1 MTHGAAYSFFPK
13 KLSRTDILR
22 EDDEAVEVRG
32 LPPLLPVD
40 VAAARR
46 VREKA
51 DTLLGRAL
59 ERADAIRRNE
69 DCLVI
74 VMLMLDR
81 DRDR

>member
-1 MTHGAAYSFFPK
+1 M
-13 KLSRTDILR
+13 R
-22 EDDEAVEVRG
+22 EDEAVEVRG

-74 VMLMLDR
+74 VMLMLDIGW